1 MSEKRLL
8 KWVNRIKIKYISG
21 HRLLYILAA
30 AVGLSVGLAAV
41 IIKNLVHFIREALE
55 NSFHG
60 DYTRYYIFILPVIG
74 ILLVILFIKYVNRHS
89 VGHGIPGVL
98 FSISKN
104 NGIIR
109 SHNLYSSII
118 TSALTVG
125 FGGSVGLEGPTVAT
139 GGAIGSNVGR
149 ILKLRYKEIM
159 LLIGC
164 ACAGAMSAIFK
175 APIAGIVFALE
186 VIMLDLTMWAIIP
199 LLIASAAGALTSYLF
214 LGQNVLYSFQ
224 LMEAFEMN
232 QIHYYLILGVLAGLF
247 SVYFTRAYIH
257 ISEVFEK
264 FDNPWKRLLLAGG
277 VLGLIVFLFPPL
289 YGEGYEVVNQGLRG
303 EYFHLFEGTFFEG
316 WHDTFILL
324 VLYLL
329 MVTAIKVVATTLTFA
344 AGGIGGI
351 FAPSLFMG
359 ANMGL
364 LFGIV
369 LNQIGVGVS
378 VSNMALVGMAGM
390 IAGVVHAPLTAIF
403 LIAEITGGYKLFFP
417 LMLASTIS
425 YATVRYFVKNS
436 VYTVQLAK
444 RGELMTHHKDRNIL
458 LMMKVSD
465 LIETNFSTV
474 SPDDTLRDLVRVIT
488 RSNRNIFPVVNG
500 HNHFLGIVKLDDIRH
515 IMFNQEMYDTT
526 RVSDLMV
533 TPEYTIE
540 SNEQMEEVARKF
552 TESGRYNIAVLRN
565 GKYLGFV
572 SRARVFSSYR
582 EMLKYFSDE

>member
-289 YGEGYEVVNQGLRG
+289 YGEGYEVVNQGL
-303 EYFHLFEGTFFEG
+303 
-316 WHDTFILL
+316 
-324 VLYLL
+324 
-329 MVTAIKVVATTLTFA
+329 
-344 AGGIGGI
+344 
-351 FAPSLFMG
+351 MG
-359 ANMGL
+359 
-364 LFGIV
+364 
-369 LNQIGVGVS
+369 
-378 VSNMALVGMAGM
+378 
-390 IAGVVHAPLTAIF
+390 
-403 LIAEITGGYKLFFP
+403 
-417 LMLASTIS
+417 
-425 YATVRYFVKNS
+425 
-436 VYTVQLAK
+436 
-444 RGELMTHHKDRNIL
+444 
-458 LMMKVSD
+458 
-465 LIETNFSTV
+465 
-474 SPDDTLRDLVRVIT
+474 
-488 RSNRNIFPVVNG
+488 
-500 HNHFLGIVKLDDIRH
+500 
-515 IMFNQEMYDTT
+515 
-526 RVSDLMV
+526 
-533 TPEYTIE
+533 
-540 SNEQMEEVARKF
+540 
-552 TESGRYNIAVLRN
+552 
-565 GKYLGFV
+565 
-572 SRARVFSSYR
+572 
-582 EMLKYFSDE
+582 